1 MGTLVPACPARTWK
15 GTSAE
20 HPGGSCSSVPRA
32 VRSSVVTWP
41 ERVTVKAE
49 TPTGP
54 VLVIRPR
61 MMAHS
66 P

>member
-1 MGTLVPACPARTWK
+1 MPACPARTWN

-20 HPGGSCSSVPRA
+20 RPGGNCSSVPCA
-32 VRSSVVTWP
+32 LRSSVVTWP
-41 ERVTVKAE
+41 ERVTVRAE
-49 TPTGP
+49 TPTAP

-66 P
+66 S